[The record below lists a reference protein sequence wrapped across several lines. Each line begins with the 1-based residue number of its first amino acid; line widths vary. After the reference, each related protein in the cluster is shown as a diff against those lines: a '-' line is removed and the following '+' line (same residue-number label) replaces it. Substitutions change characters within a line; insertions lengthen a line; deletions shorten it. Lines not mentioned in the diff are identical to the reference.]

1 MREVIQH
8 EPGTFCWPELA
19 TTNADSAKALY
30 GALFDWTFDDQSPK
44 PSTTYTI
51 ARRAGKDVAAL
62 YVLQESQRQRGV
74 VAHWN
79 SYAAVK
85 SADES
90 ALRVKVLGGTIF
102 EAPFDVGPNGRMAIV
117 KDPQG
122 ATLCLWEARAHP
134 GAQIVGEL
142 GPAERTDLADDL
154 RPPVS
159 PRLPEAER
167 RALGVFHDRHAPVR
181 PDVERRPDGR
191 PAKNLRA
198 ECALVGALHRR
209 IGVPVGEDAELPLR
223 LLEDIQRGHVL
234 ARAPRDRVRGAG
246 LRGLIVEGP
255 AEEGAVQHLRRI
267 DIRRRELGPAERAGL
282 VLDDLSHRLPPGEAE
297 S

>member
-1 MREVIQH
+1 MREVTQH

-30 GALFDWTFDDQSPK
+30 GALFDWTFDDQSPE
-44 PSTTYTI
+44 PGTTYTI

-62 YVLQESQRQRGV
+62 YVLQSSQRQRGV

-134 GAQIVGEL
+134 GAQIVGEIGTL
-142 GPAERTDLADDL
+142 CWTELATTDTNAAGHFYASLFGWAIKKQETGPQAYTELWKG
-154 RPPVS
+154 P
-159 PRLPEAER
+159 
-167 RALGVFHDRHAPVR
+167 
-181 PDVERRPDGR
+181 R
-191 PAKNLRA
+191 PAGGMTAIEK
-198 ECALVGALHRR
+198 E
-209 IGVPVGEDAELPLR
+209 
-223 LLEDIQRGHVL
+223 
-234 ARAPRDRVRGAG
+234 RGAIAPAWSVYFRVADCDAAVAKAKTLG
-246 LRGLIVEGP
+246 ARVLREPDDIAKVGRYAFLTDCD
-255 AEEGAVQHLRRI
+255 GATFAVIALA
-267 DIRRRELGPAERAGL
+267 P
-282 VLDDLSHRLPPGEAE
+282 
-297 S
+297 